1 MELCEKA
8 SDPDWVYLAVGPLL
22 TAAAIY
28 FDGNEKWNQKDGFV
42 RLLAPTTVGLAWG
55 FTLGSIYPALPKCS
69 SNWVPSSPPEGNVRN
84 DWQLAV
90 AFAALSALTA
100 PVIVATETGT
110 AVPAWSDQERVA
122 RVLLPA
128 FAGAVGSLLPYL
140 LPPKTWRAAAEL
152 QHLRASATPD
162 GKGAFF
168 GWQGRF

>member
-8 SDPDWVYLAVGPLL
+8 SDPDWLYLGLGPVL

-28 FDGNEKWNQKDGFV
+28 FDGNVKYSDPFS

-69 SNWVPSSPPEGNVRN
+69 PNWVPSSPPEGNVRN

-100 PVIVATETGT
+100 PIIVATETGAADPKWT
-110 AVPAWSDQERVA
+110 DEERAA

-128 FAGAVGSLLPYL
+128 AAGAIGSLIPYL
-140 LPPKTWRAAAEL
+140 LPPKTWRAAEEL